1 MRAEL
6 ARAFDLG
13 ADFTCACINV
23 SENETFKI
31 ETGDGRSFAL
41 RLNRSGYH
49 TPDEIASEMA
59 WLESLHREQVVAAAV
74 PVLGRDGH
82 YLQQLGSRH
91 GVLFCWQSGI
101 EPVISDDLGRLAE
114 RLGGIAARLHGH
126 VEHWQRPSFFTR
138 QRWDFAAALGDDGPR
153 WGRWR
158 DGLGVTPPMLPLLQ
172 RTVDVIAARLAR
184 FGQEPQRFNLIH
196 GDLRLAN
203 VLVDGDKVKVI
214 DFDDSGFGW
223 FMYDA
228 ATMVSFHEHEAEVPE
243 LMAHWAEGYRRVRPL
258 RAEDEKEIETFVMFR
273 RLLLLAWLGSHAE
286 IDLALQL
293 KAHFAEQ
300 STDLCEAYLMRTNAY

>member
-1 MRAEL
+1 M
-6 ARAFDLG
+6 
-13 ADFTCACINV
+13 
-23 SENETFKI
+23 
-31 ETGDGRSFAL
+31 
-41 RLNRSGYH
+41 
-49 TPDEIASEMA
+49 
-59 WLESLHREQVVAAAV
+59 
-74 PVLGRDGH
+74 
-82 YLQQLGSRH
+82 
-91 GVLFCWQSGI
+91 
-101 EPVISDDLGRLAE
+101 
-114 RLGGIAARLHGH
+114 
-126 VEHWQRPSFFTR
+126 
-138 QRWDFAAALGDDGPR
+138 
-153 WGRWR
+153 
-158 DGLGVTPPMLPLLQ
+158 
-172 RTVDVIAARLAR
+172 
-184 FGQEPQRFNLIH
+184 
-196 GDLRLAN
+196 
-203 VLVDGDKVKVI
+203 LVDGDKVKVI